1 MQPQEKS
8 QKDRGKE
15 VDIRCGDDLTFEGLP
30 THEVGRKRV
39 KNMKQE
45 EDVKGDGQDIF
56 VELFG
61 QSLIH
66 DVFGDAES
74 RENEKKHDDEQDPA
88 TMTVDRG
95 EYF

>member
-1 MQPQEKS
+1 
-8 QKDRGKE
+8 
-15 VDIRCGDDLTFEGLP
+15 
-30 THEVGRKRV
+30 
-39 KNMKQE
+39 MKQE

-66 DVFGDAES
+66 DAFGDAES

-95 EYF
+95 EYFWHKTLLSSMKNEISFVNKKDHGCR